1 MPSLKVAFWNV
12 ENLFDHERAS
22 RDPNL
27 WFKIKKE
34 IKGWNARIRDKKIV
48 QLGYVLRAIRPA
60 LIGLSEVEN
69 EHVLKM
75 LAKKGG
81 QLKPKGNK
89 RSEDRF
95 QAVGHPS
102 PDKRGIDVC
111 FLYDQTKL
119 DVVEGGFQAVAIGYP
134 TRDLVWAKFKT
145 KDTGDDFIAIVT
157 HWPSRAN
164 PSSAREKVAREVRKL
179 ILFLKKAYGKQM
191 PIIVMGD
198 LNDDSND
205 KSVKTELRAQD
216 RNSAWNDKTGK
227 TLFNVTEK
235 AVNSSVKG
243 THNYQGKWATLDHII
258 VSRRLLE
265 KGSSVRLKEGSE
277 EIFAPDWVRKN
288 NGTPFRYGRPKKAY
302 NADGYSDHFAVSIVL
317 EY

>member
-1 MPSLKVAFWNV
+1 MSFYNV

-27 WFKIKKE
+27 WYE
-34 IKGWNARIRDKKIV
+34 IKDELRDWTARVRDKKIV
-48 QLGYVLRAIRPA
+48 QLGYVLRDIEPG

-81 QLKPKGNK
+81 KLGASGN
-89 RSEDRF
+89 RRREDRYH
-95 QAVGHPS
+95 AVGHPS

-111 FLYDQTKL
+111 FLYDQTLL
-119 DVVEGGFQAVAIGYP
+119 DVIEGGFRAIFLGYP
-134 TRDLVWAKFKT
+134 TRDLVWARFKT
-145 KDTGDDFIAIVT
+145 KKKGQTFIAIVC

-164 PSSAREKVAREVRKL
+164 EPSTRQKVGRETRKL
-179 ILFLKKAYGKQM
+179 VDFLQKAYGEDE

-198 LNDDSND
+198 LNDEESD
-205 KSVKTELRAQD
+205 KSVKTDLRA
-216 RNSAWNDKTGK
+216 RNRKAAWDDTSGN
-227 TLFNVTEK
+227 TLYNATAGATTPET
-235 AVNSSVKG
+235 KG
-243 THNYQGKWATLDHII
+243 THYYKGKWATLDHII

-265 KGSSVRLKEGSE
+265 NESPLRLKEDSA
-277 EIFAPDWVRKN
+277 EIHAPKWIRKS
-288 NGTPFRYGRPKKAY
+288 NGAPFRYGRPKKAY
-302 NADGYSDHFAVSIVL
+302 NAKGYSDHFPVSVFL